1 VDEEW
6 QPGGKTEEKQKIKY
20 VGIALDNK
28 GQ

>member
-1 VDEEW
+1 MKNGRWEGRDRKKE
-6 QPGGKTEEKQKIKY
+6 KY